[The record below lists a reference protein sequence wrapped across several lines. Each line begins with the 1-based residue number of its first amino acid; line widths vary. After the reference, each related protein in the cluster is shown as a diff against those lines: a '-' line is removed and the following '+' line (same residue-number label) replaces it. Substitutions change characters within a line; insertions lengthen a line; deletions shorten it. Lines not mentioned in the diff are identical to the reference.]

1 MLKKKFTVLKGPDV
15 DMSEEF
21 HVNLTVRL
29 HSFQIVPRTL
39 AGTMPLPLAMA
50 FGTRLLLTVKASPC
64 MYSMCP
70 LDDSIHAFMT
80 QNRRQ

>member
-1 MLKKKFTVLKGPDV
+1 MLKKLTFSKGPDV

-29 HSFQIVPRTL
+29 PSFQTVLSTL
-39 AGTMPLPLAMA
+39 ACRIPFSLAMA
-50 FGTRLLLTVKASPC
+50 FGTRPLLSVKASPC
-64 MYSMCP
+64 MYSMCL
-70 LDDSIHAFMT
+70 LDDSIHAIMT